1 MVKIGLT
8 GGIASGKSTASE
20 YIKSLGYEVID
31 ADEVSNLLSKKG
43 ESIYIEIV
51 RSFGREILQEDL
63 EIDRRKLGDIVF
75 SDEDKLKMLN
85 DISHRLILEEIRF
98 RMNECEENEGLIFVD
113 IPLLFECN
121 LKMWFDEVWVIGA
134 LVETQME
141 RLKKRNNFTDEEAFN
156 RISAQMPLK
165 TKMDLSDEVILN
177 EGTIEELYKNI
188 DKLLS
193 RLKM

>member
-1 MVKIGLT
+1 
-8 GGIASGKSTASE
+8 
-20 YIKSLGYEVID
+20 
-31 ADEVSNLLSKKG
+31 
-43 ESIYIEIV
+43 
-51 RSFGREILQEDL
+51 
-63 EIDRRKLGDIVF
+63 
-75 SDEDKLKMLN
+75 
-85 DISHRLILEEIRF
+85 
-98 RMNECEENEGLIFVD
+98 MNECEENEGLIFVD

-134 LVETQME
+134 SVETQME
-141 RLKKRNNFTDEEAFN
+141 RLKKRNDFTDEEAFN